1 MNLTDEQLNAFRKL
15 WFIYG
20 NDGGKCTML
29 NHKLVQGFYQYHEDR
44 REAYREAEKNMTERF
59 GKDSPR
65 LKDLPTEECFQVCG
79 LVLDGKIAKALE
91 IAKE

>member
-1 MNLTDEQLNAFRKL
+1 
-15 WFIYG
+15 
-20 NDGGKCTML
+20 
-29 NHKLVQGFYQYHEDR
+29 
-44 REAYREAEKNMTERF
+44 MTERF